1 MDAGMSLQLL
11 ICKESKR
18 LQRVAMILKWSM
30 YFLSKSYRFP
40 QNSQEKRLSFVW
52 YILCFFSKNGFGKPR
67 PHSSQIWLFGLA
79 LCMSACEARSVR
91 VGKVFGQSGQ
101 ENNFSLWCLKECCLR
116 LLDVVNPL
124 PHSEHKNGFSPIKK
138 NVYFIHIITT
148 SMSSY
153 HYVIVNDP
161 LTYRL
166 VKILSCRC
174 DTYIWTQP
182 LTFYDAFPNV
192 FSEII

>member
-1 MDAGMSLQLL
+1 MTTQMLCQFIWLAVSLLTIFAFIGFFASMDAGMSLQLL

-18 LQRVAMILKWSM
+18 LQRVGMILRWSM
-30 YFLSKSYRFP
+30 YLLSKSYRFP

-138 NVYFIHIITT
+138 MYISFISLQHPCHLTT
-148 SMSSY
+148 MWS
-153 HYVIVNDP
+153 
-161 LTYRL
+161 
-166 VKILSCRC
+166 
-174 DTYIWTQP
+174 
-182 LTFYDAFPNV
+182 
-192 FSEII
+192 